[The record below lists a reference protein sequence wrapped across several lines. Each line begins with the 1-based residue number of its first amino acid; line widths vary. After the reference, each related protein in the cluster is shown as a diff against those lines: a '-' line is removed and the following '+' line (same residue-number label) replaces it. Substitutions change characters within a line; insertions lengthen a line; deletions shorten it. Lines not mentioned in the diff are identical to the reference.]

1 MNQCAGC
8 VDVVKGGGSGEGKV
22 EETSRG
28 LVLKGTRGRK
38 LQVPVPLLNLSELE
52 EHFTPSQQP
61 ASQPATIPGAT
72 PLETPDQPRHTV
84 RRRLGHCVSAVSE
97 LPERAEEEVS
107 GREGSPGPGALRVRR
122 DF

>member
-1 MNQCAGC
+1 M
-8 VDVVKGGGSGEGKV
+8 KV

-52 EHFTPSQQP
+52 EHFTHSQQSANQPEPSQS
-61 ASQPATIPGAT
+61 ASHHYRGYSPRDPV
-72 PLETPDQPRHTV
+72 QPRHTV
-84 RRRLGHCVSAVSE
+84 RRRLGHCVSAVLE
-97 LPERAEEEVS
+97 LPERAEDEVS
-107 GREGSPGPGALRVRR
+107 GREGREGSPGPEALRVRR